1 MVGPTLI
8 EIRNHIGTL
17 AGSDGEYYVVCGRTG
32 DRPVPADGKRFDDR
46 ATARSAARATEQ
58 YRNVLRQYDP
68 RVPYYDL
75 IVCQDTGP
83 VTGSGQHD
91 NYPQDSYPDTLSE
104 PILHDRSTIIKQ
116 QGRVEFCHRVA
127 GAVFETLSE
136 DGYDGIE
143 RAVMNAYFELAE
155 TVGDPDELCLCLL
168 ESMST
173 ELDNRLDASE
183 QADVLA
189 GAATLL
195 GPRDT
200 TEEPLDATL
209 SHLQARGLLGG
220 FVRSPWSVDFD
231 GGAQSV
237 VVQISTYAL
246 SPREGRLPVLPLVVE
261 LYRRQPAHPPTALQV
276 AEREDGWR
284 CTFHLAPTAGPAGLV
299 SAPIHSEGQNVR

>member
-1 MVGPTLI
+1 MVGTTLI
-8 EIRNHIGTL
+8 EIRNHIGAL
-17 AGSDGEYYVVCGRTG
+17 ASDSGEYYLVCGRTG

-58 YRNVLRQYDP
+58 YRSALRRYDP
-68 RVPYYDL
+68 QVPYYDL
-75 IVCQDTGP
+75 IVCQDTEP
-83 VTGSGQHD
+83 ITESGQRD
-91 NYPQDSYPDTLSE
+91 RGPRDGYPETLSE
-104 PILHDRSTIIKQ
+104 PVLDDRSTTVER

-136 DGYDGIE
+136 DGYDAIE

-173 ELDNRLDASE
+173 ELDNRLEASE
-183 QADVLA
+183 QADVLT

-200 TEEPLDATL
+200 TGGPLDATL
-209 SHLQARGLLGG
+209 SHLQTRGLIRG
-220 FVRSPWSVDFD
+220 FTRSPWSIDLD
-231 GGAQSV
+231 ESARSV
-237 VVQISTYAL
+237 VVRISEYAL

-261 LYRRQPAHPPTALQV
+261 LYRRQPARPPTALQV

-284 CTFHLAPTAGPAGLV
+284 CTFGLATTAGPAGLV
-299 SAPIHSEGQNVR
+299 SAPIDSEV